1 MDSAVLLAVV
11 VKPTRSEQ
19 LVSASDPDP
28 DPSHDGHYLLEQ
40 TNVFFASDTRRNDP
54 HSSYHLI
61 GLFPARKSSLDTS
74 AIG

>member
-19 LVSASDPDP
+19 LVSASDPNP

-40 TNVFFASDTRRNDP
+40 TNVFLP
-54 HSSYHLI
+54 LI
-61 GLFPARKSSLDTS
+61 HAATTPTLP
-74 AIG
+74 II